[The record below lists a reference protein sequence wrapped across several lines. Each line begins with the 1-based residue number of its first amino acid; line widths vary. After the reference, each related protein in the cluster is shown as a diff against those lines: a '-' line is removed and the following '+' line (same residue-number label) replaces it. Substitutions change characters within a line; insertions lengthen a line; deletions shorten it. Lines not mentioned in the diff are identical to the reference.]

1 MKKIAKSAKP
11 DYLNA
16 EDFDLLD
23 DDGLDSRRGNHNEG
37 RGGMSRATGHG
48 NPHDDMAMADYLGSS
63 INARTLDG
71 TGSPDKKPPKSGQ
84 SKRFASPSHK
94 MPPHGSG

>member
-11 DYLNA
+11 DYLNE

-37 RGGMSRATGHG
+37 RGMSRASRHG
-48 NPHDDMAMADYLGSS
+48 NPNDNADNYLGSS
-63 INARTLDG
+63 INERASEG
-71 TGSPDKKPPKSGQ
+71 TGAGKKPMSG
-84 SKRFASPSHK
+84 
-94 MPPHGSG
+94 